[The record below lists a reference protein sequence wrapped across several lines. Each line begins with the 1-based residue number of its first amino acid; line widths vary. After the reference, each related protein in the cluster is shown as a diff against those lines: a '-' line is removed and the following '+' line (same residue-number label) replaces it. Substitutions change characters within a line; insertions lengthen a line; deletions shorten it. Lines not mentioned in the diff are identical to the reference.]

1 MANAREI
8 RRRIR
13 AIKNIAQVTRALQLV
28 ASSKMRRS
36 QERVLAARPYA
47 DELLRVLARLAKAK
61 GDDDE
66 GGVFRGE
73 EHDDADLSLLAV
85 RDVKTLGV
93 LLVTPDRGLA
103 GALPGNLNRRAIS
116 FVQEQRAELGN
127 PTLPVQ
133 FVAVGRRGRDF
144 LVRNRLPLLAE
155 FTNLGD
161 VPNPADVR
169 AIARVISDAYLS
181 GQVDRWFLVYPK
193 FVSSLVQTATPVQ
206 LLPVQPPTDM
216 AEDEADQ
223 HLDYIFEPDA
233 GSIYAALLPR
243 YLETMIYQPIL
254 ESVASF
260 YAAQFVAMKN
270 ATDNATD
277 LAEDLNLTY
286 NKARQA
292 AITTQILEVVSG
304 AEALA

>member
-1 MANAREI
+1 MATAREI
-8 RRRIR
+8 KRRIR

-36 QERVLAARPYA
+36 QDRVLAARPYA
-47 DELLRVLARLAKAK
+47 DELLRVLARLSRASA
-61 GDDDE
+61 DDTE

-73 EHDDADLSLLAV
+73 EHDDADLSLLQE
-85 RDVKTLGV
+85 REVKTLGLV
-93 LLVTPDRGLA
+93 LVTPDRGLA
-103 GALPGNLNRRAIS
+103 GALPGNLNRRALQ
-116 FVQEQRAELGN
+116 FVQEQRAELSAPN
-127 PTLPVQ
+127 LPVQ

-161 VPNPADVR
+161 IPRVSDVR
-169 AIARVISDAYLS
+169 AIARVVSDAYLS

-193 FVSSLVQTATPVQ
+193 FISSLVQSPTPVQ
-206 LLPVQPPTDM
+206 LLPVQPPTDVTDDPN
-216 AEDEADQ
+216 AN
-223 HLDYIFEPDA
+223 LDYIFEPDA

-277 LAEDLNLTY
+277 LADDLNLTY

-292 AITTQILEVVSG
+292 AITNQILEVVSG
-304 AEALA
+304 ANALT

>member
-1 MANAREI
+1 MATAREI
-8 RRRIR
+8 KRRIR

-36 QERVLAARPYA
+36 QDRVLAARPYA
-47 DELLRVLARLAKAK
+47 DELLRVLSRLVRASA
-61 GDDDE
+61 DEDE
-66 GGVFRGE
+66 GNVFRGE
-73 EHDDADLSLLAV
+73 EHDDADLSLLQEREV
-85 RDVKTLGV
+85 RTLGI

-103 GALPGNLNRRAIS
+103 GALPGNLNRRALQ

-127 PTLPVQ
+127 PNLPVQ

-144 LVRNRLPLLAE
+144 VTRNRLPLLAE

-161 VPNPADVR
+161 IPRMSDVR

-181 GQVDRWFLVYPK
+181 GQVDRWYLVYPK
-193 FVSSLVQTATPVQ
+193 FISSLVQTATPVQ
-206 LLPVQPPTDM
+206 LLPVQPPTDV
-216 AEDEADQ
+216 AEDDAQ
-223 HLDYIFEPDA
+223 ANLDYIFEPDA

-243 YLETMIYQPIL
+243 YLETMIYQPML

-277 LAEDLNLTY
+277 LADDLNLSY

-292 AITTQILEVVSG
+292 AITNQILEVVAG
-304 AEALA
+304 ANALS